1 MIKLDNML
9 LVGSAGSNAGKTQLA
24 CAVLRKFGKNHRIT
38 AIKVTTIRPSSDRCP
53 RGGEGCGLC
62 AEFKG
67 DFDITRETDRHS
79 HKDTTRLLA
88 AGAFEVFWLRVKQS
102 HLAQGLA
109 SLLAAVG
116 RHLPCICES
125 NSARE
130 VIEPAVFLMTK
141 NKGAG
146 TWKDS
151 ARAIRGLADRIVSS
165 DGKSFDLDLDS
176 LQLHQSRWSLQ
187 ETGPGAADHLGLLAE
202 TTAIIMAGGDS
213 RRMGTDKALLPI
225 DGLPMIEKIRR
236 QLCGRFDQILIST
249 NEPGTFDFLGLEVVT
264 DRIAG
269 QGPLMGIASAL
280 EASVNELNFVVA
292 CDIPL
297 IDLALVRRM
306 LQQAVESGADLV
318 LPRPEAGRSEPLF
331 AVYRKSALPTINRAL
346 AAGRRRIVE
355 AFEADS
361 VSYFDIAENERIINL
376 NTMAEYEDFRKAT
389 DAQFQPGL

>member
-1 MIKLDNML
+1 ML

-24 CAVLRKFGKNHRIT
+24 CAVL
-38 AIKVTTIRPSSDRCP
+38 DRCP

-88 AGAFEVFWLRVKQS
+88 AGAFEVFWLRVRQS

-165 DGKSFDLDLDS
+165 D
-176 LQLHQSRWSLQ
+176 R
-187 ETGPGAADHLGLLAE
+187 DH
-202 TTAIIMAGGDS
+202 
-213 RRMGTDKALLPI
+213 RH
-225 DGLPMIEKIRR
+225 
-236 QLCGRFDQILIST
+236 
-249 NEPGTFDFLGLEVVT
+249 N
-264 DRIAG
+264 
-269 QGPLMGIASAL
+269 
-280 EASVNELNFVVA
+280 
-292 CDIPL
+292 
-297 IDLALVRRM
+297 
-306 LQQAVESGADLV
+306 
-318 LPRPEAGRSEPLF
+318 
-331 AVYRKSALPTINRAL
+331 Y
-346 AAGRRRIVE
+346 GRRRQPPNGNRQG
-355 AFEADS
+355 AAAD
-361 VSYFDIAENERIINL
+361 RW
-376 NTMAEYEDFRKAT
+376 AT
-389 DAQFQPGL
+389 DD